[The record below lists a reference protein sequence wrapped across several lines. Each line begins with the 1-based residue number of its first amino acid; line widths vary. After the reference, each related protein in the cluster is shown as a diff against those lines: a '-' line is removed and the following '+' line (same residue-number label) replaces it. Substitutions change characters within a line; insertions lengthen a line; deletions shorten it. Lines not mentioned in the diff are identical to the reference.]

1 MAYDLVIVG
10 GGPAGAAA
18 ALTARRVAPD
28 ARIAVVDRAAFPR
41 DKPCGDAISPDAVA
55 ELARLGASAAVDGFP
70 SVDRL
75 RLRAPGGTEVAD
87 VPPAVGY
94 VVPRLVFDAR
104 LVDAARATGV
114 EWVHAPVRGLR
125 RDEDGGI
132 TVDTGAGPLAA
143 RVVIGADGANSA
155 VRRTVA
161 APVAAG
167 AMGVAVRGYAPAP
180 AGEPEL
186 LLVWERGDVLA
197 YAWSFPI
204 DGHRC
209 NVGYGVFGT
218 RHPPRRTA
226 LITRLAALIPH
237 GADADAASLRGHR
250 LPLSN
255 GGVMLG
261 RGRVL
266 LVGDAACLI
275 NPITGE
281 GIYYALLSGRLAA
294 SAALRSPAAP
304 LPGYR
309 ALLRATLGGHLLST
323 RWLAAVAGR
332 EGVLDRLVGAAEH
345 SPATLEL
352 LADLAFGKGA
362 LTPSTTLVL
371 ARALASTVRPSR
383 YGRISAGPGP
393 TKRAA
398 DRLRRTGD

>member
-1 MAYDLVIVG
+1 MAYDLLIVG
-10 GGPAGAAA
+10 AGPAGAAA

-55 ELARLGASAAVDGFP
+55 ELARLGLSDAVDGFP

-75 RLRAPGGTEVAD
+75 RLRAPGGAEVAD

-104 LVDAARATGV
+104 LAAGARATGV
-114 EWVHAPVRGLR
+114 EWVHATVRGLR
-125 RDEDGGI
+125 RDDRGI
-132 TVDTGAGPLAA
+132 SVDTAAGSLVA
-143 RVVIGADGANSA
+143 RVVIGADGANSI
-155 VRRTVA
+155 VRRAVTA
-161 APVAAG
+161 TPISAG

-180 AGEPEL
+180 AGDPEL

-204 DGHRC
+204 DGRRC

-218 RHPPRRTA
+218 RHPPRRAA
-226 LITRLAALIPH
+226 LVARLAALVPH
-237 GADADAASLRGHR
+237 GADAASLRGHR

-255 GGVMLG
+255 GGLVLG
-261 RGRVL
+261 RGQVL
-266 LVGDAACLI
+266 LAGDAASLI

-309 ALLRATLGGHLLST
+309 ALLRATLGGHLRST
-323 RWLAAVAGR
+323 RWLAAVAGHSS
-332 EGVLDRLVGAAEH
+332 VLDRLVGAAAR

-362 LTPSTTLVL
+362 LTPSTTLTV
-371 ARALASTVRPSR
+371 ARALASTARP
-383 YGRISAGPGP
+383 A
-393 TKRAA
+393 T
-398 DRLRRTGD
+398 